1 MQVIKLGR
9 TGLEVSRLCLGC
21 MSYGDPG
28 WRPWVLD
35 EAAAVADDVQR
46 QQIEGQTL
54 AGLIDNA
61 VFSGELPRA
70 IALAP
75 RLRGLVDVYDGARHI
90 LQALIIATT
99 EENGRLVC
107 SFKRSN
113 TVRDSAPLDYER
125 DEDAPVG
132 YLPKA

>member
-1 MQVIKLGR
+1 MQVG
-9 TGLEVSRLCLGC
+9 E
-21 MSYGDPG
+21 
-28 WRPWVLD
+28 
-35 EAAAVADDVQR
+35 
-46 QQIEGQTL
+46 
-54 AGLIDNA
+54 A
-61 VFSGELPRA
+61 VFPVLRLTENEILLEAGM
-70 IALAP
+70 AP